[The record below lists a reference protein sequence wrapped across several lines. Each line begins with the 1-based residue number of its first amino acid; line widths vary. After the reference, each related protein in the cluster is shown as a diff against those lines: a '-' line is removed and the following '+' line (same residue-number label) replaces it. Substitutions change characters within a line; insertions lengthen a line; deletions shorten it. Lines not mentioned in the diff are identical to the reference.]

1 MKVMTFNIQHA
12 LDYQRKVIDQDLFVR
27 AIRKDDPD
35 VCGLNEVRGAGPLEG
50 YTDQTAEIGGPLGFS
65 HYFGEAIKVKG
76 TSPYGNAILSR
87 TTFKSVETVSI
98 PDPEDKSESGHYET
112 RCVVKAIVD
121 FDGAEVCFLV
131 CHMGL
136 MLSERINA
144 VDTICRLIDSCDLPI
159 VLMGDFNT
167 LPDSP
172 ELQPIRDRLTD
183 STEHDARPGALTFPS
198 DAPRIKID
206 YIYYR
211 GLECVR
217 TTTIEEVFSDHLPIL
232 AEFSL
237 PC

>member
-12 LDYQRKVIDQDLFVR
+12 LDYQKKVIDQELFVR
-27 AIRKDDPD
+27 AIRKYAPD
-35 VCGLNEVRGAGPLEG
+35 VCGLNEVRGAGPIEG
-50 YTDQTAEIGGPLGFS
+50 YTDQTAEIGGPLGYS

-76 TSPYGNAILSR
+76 TSPYGNAIISR
-87 TTFKSVETVSI
+87 SAFKSVETVPI
-98 PDPEDKSESGHYET
+98 PDPADKSEAGHYET
-112 RCVVKAIVD
+112 RCVVKAIID
-121 FDGAEVCFLV
+121 FDGSDVCFLV

-136 MLSERINA
+136 MLSERANA
-144 VDTICRLIDSCDLPI
+144 VDTICRLIDECSLPI

-172 ELQPIRDRLTD
+172 ELQPIRDRLSD
-183 STEHDARPGALTFPS
+183 STECDSEPGALTFPS

-211 GLECVR
+211 DLRCIQ
-217 TTTIEEVFSDHLPIL
+217 TITINEVFSDHLPIL

-237 PC
+237 T